1 MSGRAHLISAT
12 VRRRPAPRSTGAVV
26 VSALLL
32 LATACSGPLTL
43 DAPAVSGAD
52 ATACRALVDALPEKV
67 DGVARVEADT
77 GDGYGAAWGDP
88 AIELRCGVP
97 VPKDFDEF
105 SGCQTANGVDWF
117 VPESQQTGR
126 PEDIVMTSVGRTVNV
141 EVRVPATYWPP
152 VNTMV
157 DLGAAVKKTL
167 RSVKPCV

>member
-1 MSGRAHLISAT
+1 M
-12 VRRRPAPRSTGAVV
+12 RRRPAPRSTGAVV

-32 LATACSGPLTL
+32 LTTACSGPLVL
-43 DAPAVSGAD
+43 DAPAGTGAD
-52 ATACRALVDALPEKV
+52 AAACRALVATLPERV
-67 DGVARVEADT
+67 DGVARVETDT
-77 GDGYGAAWGDP
+77 GEGYGAAWGDP

-97 VPKDFDEF
+97 VPKDFDAV
-105 SGCQTANGVDWF
+105 SGCQTANGVDWY

-141 EVRVPATYWPP
+141 EVRIPATYWPP
-152 VNTMV
+152 ANTMV

>member
-1 MSGRAHLISAT
+1 M
-12 VRRRPAPRSTGAVV
+12 RRRPARTSTGAVV
-26 VSALLL
+26 VSALLF
-32 LATACSGPLTL
+32 LATGCSGPLTL
-43 DAPAVSGAD
+43 DAPAVTGAD
-52 ATACRALVDALPEKV
+52 ATACRHLVAALPHDV
-67 DGVARVEADT
+67 DGVARVETDA

-97 VPKDFDEF
+97 MPPDFNEV

-126 PEDIVMTSVGRTVNV
+126 PEDIVMTSVGRSVNV
-141 EVRVPATYWPP
+141 EVRIPATYWPP

-157 DLGAAVKKTL
+157 DLGTAVKKTL

>member
-1 MSGRAHLISAT
+1 M
-12 VRRRPAPRSTGAVV
+12 RRRPAPRSTGAVA

-32 LATACSGPLTL
+32 LATGCSGPLTL
-43 DAPAVSGAD
+43 DAPAVTGAD
-52 ATACRALVDALPEKV
+52 AAACRALVEALPDKV
-67 DGVARVEADT
+67 DGVGRVEADT
-77 GDGYGAAWGDP
+77 GAGYGAAWGDP

-97 VPKDFDEF
+97 VPKDFDAV
-105 SGCQTANGVDWF
+105 SGCQTANGVDWY

-157 DLGAAVKKTL
+157 DLGAAVRKTL

>member
-1 MSGRAHLISAT
+1 M
-12 VRRRPAPRSTGAVV
+12 RRRPAPRSTGAVA

-32 LATACSGPLTL
+32 LATGCSGPLTL
-43 DAPAVSGAD
+43 DAPAVTGAD

-67 DGVARVEADT
+67 DGVSRVEADA
-77 GDGYGAAWGDP
+77 GAGYGAAWGDP